1 MQPRS
6 VGPITQR
13 FINRNAAIPQ
23 CVYNMIKAIPA
34 EPILPLTQDA
44 DPVAFLLR
52 SNNGSIATHFDQ
64 WVSRNAF
71 PDGPGKRLRINCNFR
86 RGESSERNDRI
97 EL

>member
-1 MQPRS
+1 MQPRPA
-6 VGPITQR
+6 GPITQR
-13 FINRNAAIPQ
+13 RIEPEATIPQ
-23 CVYNMIKAIPA
+23 CVYNMVKAIPA
-34 EPILPLTQDA
+34 EPILPLTQDTN
-44 DPVAFLLR
+44 PVAFLLR
-52 SNNGSIATHFDQ
+52 SNDGAIATHFDQ